1 MIKKQEERK
10 NKMKITDTIKIND
23 VMTAAEL
30 DDLILEAYDYNWFE
44 DDWETN
50 LFYEGNVA
58 VYIDEYND
66 ILYSF
71 EIVERAE
78 ENMDTV
84 IRITNIE
91 EI

>member
-1 MIKKQEERK
+1 
-10 NKMKITDTIKIND
+10 MKITDTIKIND
-23 VMTAAEL
+23 IMTAAEL
-30 DDLILEAYDYNWFE
+30 DDLILEAYNYNWFD

-58 VYIDEYND
+58 VYIDEYNN

-78 ENMDTV
+78 ENMNTV